1 MATKQVIRRLT
12 EHFALPLTLL
22 LFAPFAQ
29 AAKDPVYT
37 SCLNSQAASGYDGVS
52 YFQGVGVSVKG
63 KSTFKTDYKGAEKVI
78 KAGRMS

>member
-12 EHFALPLTLL
+12 GHFALLLTLL

-37 SCLNSQAASGYDGVS
+37 SCLNSQAASGYDVIS
-52 YFQGVGVSVKG
+52 YFQ
-63 KSTFKTDYKGAEKVI
+63 
-78 KAGRMS
+78 